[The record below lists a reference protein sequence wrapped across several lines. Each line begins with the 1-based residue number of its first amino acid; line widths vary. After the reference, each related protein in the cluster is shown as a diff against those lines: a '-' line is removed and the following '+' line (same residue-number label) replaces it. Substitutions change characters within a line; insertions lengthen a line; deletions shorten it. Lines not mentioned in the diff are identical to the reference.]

1 MIALNTKI
9 IYIACIILTL
19 IAVAVILTQQT
30 PQPQQTFN
38 VSFNLEQSNV
48 SLPHYKLKMDVWQI
62 RVYQNKDATLRDV
75 DVWVNGEIVRHY
87 DYLTNR
93 MGIIEEATVVS
104 GKGVSVSIYWE
115 GGQESFHS
123 P

>member
-1 MIALNTKI
+1 MNTKI